1 MISRHLLIL
10 PCSKRKKKVE
20 NISALEL
27 YDGPFYRI
35 LKNYNYHK
43 IDIIIISAK
52 YGLIKSNESISYYD
66 QRMTKERAKDIAGET
81 RSRLEVVLSNNKYKS
96 IFINLGKTYMLAL
109 DDSQDMLER
118 YNAYYVR
125 GRIGERLHQLKSWLC
140 LIGSEEV
147 LTS

>member
-1 MISRHLLIL
+1 MISKHLLIL

-20 NISALEL
+20 NINALDL

-66 QRMTKERAKDIAGET
+66 QRMTKERAKEIAGET
-81 RSRLEVVLSNNKYKS
+81 RSRLEAVLCSNKYES

-109 DDSQDMLER
+109 DDSQDVLER
-118 YNAYYVR
+118 YNAHCVK
-125 GRIGERLHQLKSWLC
+125 GKIGERLHQLKNWLC
-140 LIGSEEV
+140 LIRSDEV